1 MDEWK
6 RSGQI
11 PAFGNWDFANELP
24 ITQYFETAR
33 QAGLIRYSSSSGESD
48 PYVHVRAAEHDLYA
62 VSVDYNKKPVRKA
75 TRNRERKYQNVMV
88 NEKET
93 TMNMNM
99 RKQQGKVYDVMEHPR
114 KQMNKKVHVSAPL
127 QPTRLPKPVDE
138 DLYKIPPELLRTTK
152 RKKMLGFISKC
163 LVPAACVS

>member
-6 RSGQI
+6 RSGKI

-24 ITQYFETAR
+24 ITQYFECAR

-48 PYVHVRAAEHDLYA
+48 PYINVHTDRDLYA
-62 VSVDYNKKPVRKA
+62 VDAKKQNRKGM
-75 TRNRERKYQNVMV
+75 RGNRERRCCRQHNNNNNVSKEMRKEQV
-88 NEKET
+88 NVNDVTEQT
-93 TMNMNM
+93 
-99 RKQQGKVYDVMEHPR
+99 RKQQVRRNDVVPR
-114 KQMNKKVHVSAPL
+114 SAPHN
-127 QPTRLPKPVDE
+127 QKPKPVDE

-163 LVPAACVS
+163 LVPAACIS

>member
-1 MDEWK
+1 
-6 RSGQI
+6 
-11 PAFGNWDFANELP
+11 
-24 ITQYFETAR
+24 
-33 QAGLIRYSSSSGESD
+33 
-48 PYVHVRAAEHDLYA
+48 
-62 VSVDYNKKPVRKA
+62 
-75 TRNRERKYQNVMV
+75 MV

-152 RKKMLGFISKC
+152 RVGHFFYFILLLYVVFC
-163 LVPAACVS
+163 ELCYP

>member
-1 MDEWK
+1 MDDQWK

-11 PAFGNWDFANELP
+11 PAFGNWDLANELP

-48 PYVHVRAAEHDLYA
+48 PYVHVRAEHHDLYA
-62 VSVDYNKKPVRKA
+62 VEYKKPVRKA

-93 TMNMNM
+93 TMNM

-114 KQMNKKVHVSAPL
+114 KQMNKNKKVHVSAPL